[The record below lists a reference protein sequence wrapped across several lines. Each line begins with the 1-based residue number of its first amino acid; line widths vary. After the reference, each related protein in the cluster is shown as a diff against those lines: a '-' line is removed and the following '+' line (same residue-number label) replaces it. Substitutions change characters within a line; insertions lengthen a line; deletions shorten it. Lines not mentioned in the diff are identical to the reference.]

1 MSSVYV
7 DKAAK
12 PEKAGATVMGTTVD
26 RFSFFGLSLAKV
38 KDRMCILAYVIVQFF
53 AFFFVLFG
61 TPIDMFRLRNPMDS
75 DIIVVTT
82 LWGLKAGVFNVE
94 YGLSAAEQWN
104 DCPDRLYRFRLAQAF
119 AIISIFVYG
128 IAFVLGFIMLYCCSF
143 FRWVCVTLNI
153 VGAVTLCL
161 VWTAMVMTYITDE
174 EPFCPEEK
182 RYHTYGSGFVLIVL
196 AWILDLL
203 NIVSLLLPF

>member
-1 MSSVYV
+1 
-7 DKAAK
+7 
-12 PEKAGATVMGTTVD
+12 
-26 RFSFFGLSLAKV
+26 
-38 KDRMCILAYVIVQFF
+38 
-53 AFFFVLFG
+53 
-61 TPIDMFRLRNPMDS
+61 MDS

-94 YGLSAAEQWN
+94 YGLSAAEQWKIAGPPLPFPP
-104 DCPDRLYRFRLAQAF
+104 CSGIRYHLHLRLRYCVRPRLHHA
-119 AIISIFVYG
+119 
-128 IAFVLGFIMLYCCSF
+128 VLLLLLPLGM
-143 FRWVCVTLNI
+143 RDLNI